1 MRIVKIHFLGTTG
14 YHPNNHRQTACV
26 MIPEV
31 GIIFDAGTGIF
42 RARDLIQ
49 TKTLRI
55 FLSHVHLDHSI
66 GITFL
71 FDILHERDVDQVLVY
86 SETEKIE
93 ALRQHLF
100 AEPLFPVMPEFE
112 FVAYDGNDIVVDDL
126 SIKTFPLKHPG
137 GSVGFRVDAADKSMA
152 YVTDTTAEPDA
163 DYINYIRDVDLL
175 IHECY
180 FPDGWEERAELTG
193 HSCLSPVC
201 NVAKTASAGQL
212 YLVHINPLDEDDSML
227 DLEAGRKIF
236 NDLTVARDQM
246 VIDW

>member
-1 MRIVKIHFLGTTG
+1 M
-14 YHPNNHRQTACV
+14 
-26 MIPEV
+26 MIPEA
-31 GIIFDAGTGIF
+31 GIILDAGTGIF

-49 TKTLRI
+49 TKTLHI

-86 SETEKIE
+86 SETEKIK
-93 ALRQHLF
+93 ALQEHLF
-100 AEPLFPVMPEFE
+100 AKPLFPALPDFE
-112 FVAYDGNDIVVDDL
+112 FVAYDGNEIQVDDL
-126 SIKTFPLKHPG
+126 TIKTFPMIHPG
-137 GSVGFRVDAADKSMA
+137 GSVGFRIESGDKSMA
-152 YVTDTTAEPDA
+152 YVTDTTADTNA
-163 DYINYIRDVDLL
+163 DYVQHIHNLDLL

-193 HSCLSPVC
+193 HSCLTPVC
-201 NVAKTASAGQL
+201 QVAQQVNAKQL

-236 NDLTVARDQM
+236 KNLTLAQDQM
-246 VIDW
+246 VIEW